1 MQFTYKIKT
10 KEGQIVEG
18 TMDATDRFALS
29 RDFKAKGSTPIS
41 IIEKKDG
48 FSPDAFL
55 AKHFSKIKNSEKI
68 LMTKNLSGM
77 LKAGLSLSRALSVI
91 EKQTKNMNLKKVV
104 VDVGNDINTGASF
117 SSALAKFPKVFSP
130 LFVSMTRAGE
140 ESGNLAGALTDIG
153 LNLEKSNNLNK
164 KIKGA
169 MMYPTVI
176 MIAMVLIGILMLSF
190 VVPTLAK
197 TFNELKVEL
206 PASTKFVITIGNLFS
221 NHLLLTFI
229 ILFAV
234 AIGIRALFKAKFFA
248 KYLDSFL
255 LHFPLTRNLTMS
267 LNCARTA
274 RTVSSLLSSG
284 VSISRAIEIS
294 EDVVQ
299 NVYYRK
305 ILETSKEEIE
315 KGKPFSKIFEDN
327 PSLFPVM
334 MAEMV
339 SVGEET
345 GKLSDMLLDVAMF
358 YEEEIENKTKNLST
372 IIEPILMIFIGAG
385 VGFFA
390 VSMITP
396 LYSVLNNI

>member
-1 MQFTYKIKT
+1 MQFIYKIKT
-10 KEGQIVEG
+10 KEGKIVEG
-18 TMDATDRFALS
+18 VMDAPDRFTLS
-29 RDFKAKGSTPIS
+29 RDFKSKGSTPIS
-41 IIEKKDG
+41 ILEKKDN

-77 LKAGLSLSRALSVI
+77 LKAGLSISRALSVI
-91 EKQTKNMNLKKVV
+91 EKQSKNLNLKTVISAV
-104 VDVGNDINTGASF
+104 SNEINTGSSF
-117 SSALAKFPKVFSP
+117 SNALAKFPKVFSP
-130 LFVSMTRAGE
+130 LFVSMARAGE

-176 MIAMVLIGILMLSF
+176 MSAMILVGVLMLSF

-206 PASTKFVITIGNLFS
+206 PASTKFIIFLGDLFS
-221 NHLLLTFI
+221 DHLLLTFVVLF
-229 ILFAV
+229 ILAFGV
-234 AIGIRALFKAKFFA
+234 KSLFKAKFFA
-248 KYLDSFL
+248 KYLDYFL
-255 LHFPLTRNLTMS
+255 LHFPLTKSLTMS

-299 NVYYRK
+299 NVYYK
-305 ILETSKEEIE
+305 KVLITSKEEIE

-327 PSLFPVM
+327 PSLFPIM

-339 SVGEET
+339 AVGEET

-372 IIEPILMIFIGAG
+372 IIEPVLMIFIGAG